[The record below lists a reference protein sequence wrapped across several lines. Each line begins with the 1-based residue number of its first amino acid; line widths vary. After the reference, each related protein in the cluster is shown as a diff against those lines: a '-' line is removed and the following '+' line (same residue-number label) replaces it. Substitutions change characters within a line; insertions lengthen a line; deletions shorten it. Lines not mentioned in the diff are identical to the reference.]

1 MSNVQFET
9 DQMSS
14 LLAWMDENNASSEE
28 AAVYFLTNNTEIWKD
43 WINDDA
49 RTKLSALLGD

>member
-1 MSNVQFET
+1 
-9 DQMSS
+9 
-14 LLAWMDENNASSEE
+14 LAWMDENNASSEE
-28 AAVYFLTNNTEIWKD
+28 AAVYFLTNNTEIWKG